1 MFLVCLE
8 LSPTVRMSWRKA
20 SVSLS
25 ENVDQGLDADDGQ
38 GPCFR
43 PPIEE
48 VEDDAEDEELK
59 EHEHKELSSVQ
70 VK

>member
-1 MFLVCLE
+1 M
-8 LSPTVRMSWRKA
+8 
-20 SVSLS
+20 SLS
-25 ENVDQGLDADDGQ
+25 ENVDQGLVDGH

-59 EHEHKELSSVQ
+59 DHELYDLSSVQ
-70 VK
+70 VKESILETGFGLQLPCG

>member
-1 MFLVCLE
+1 ME

-25 ENVDQGLDADDGQ
+25 TSVDQGLLDAADAEGP
-38 GPCFR
+38 PCFG

-59 EHEHKELSSVQ
+59 LN
-70 VK
+70 